1 MNKKYD
7 TVIFDLDGT
16 LLDTLDDLTDSANH
30 ALSVMGLE
38 TRTREEIRQRVGNG
52 AAKLIGRIMPASAK
66 SADLERALSL
76 FREYYNEHCNDRTA
90 PYPGIIP
97 MLDRLQKKGVRLA
110 VVSNKP
116 DSAVKTLCGL
126 HFGTWIGVAIGEREG
141 VRRKPAP
148 DPVYAALAELDLIT
162 PRSPGFGLSSGSST
176 SYDPKP
182 LPSPRTALYVGDSD
196 VDIATAAAA
205 GMDCVSV
212 TWGFRDEAF
221 LRAHG
226 AAVLAHTPM
235 EVVEY
240 VSSPN

>member
-38 TRTREEIRQRVGNG
+38 TRTREEIRRRVGNG

-76 FREYYNEHCNDRTA
+76 FREYYNEHCSDRTA
-90 PYPGIIP
+90 PYPGILP
-97 MLDRLQKKGVRLA
+97 MLDSLQKKGVRLA

-126 HFGTWIGVAIGEREG
+126 YFKPWISVAIGEREG

-148 DPVYAALAELDLIT
+148 DPVYAALAEFDPIT
-162 PRSPGFGLSSGSST
+162 PRSPGVGFSSDAPT
-176 SYDPKP
+176 PYDPKS
-182 LPSPRTALYVGDSD
+182 LSSPRSSLYVGDSD

-212 TWGFRDEAF
+212 TWGFRDEVF
-221 LRAHG
+221 LRTHG
-226 AAVLAHTPM
+226 ASVIAHTPK
-235 EVVEY
+235 EIVEFI
-240 VSSPN
+240 SSPI